1 MYVKGRILM
10 SNKNQNKKLTTA
22 FGIPVADDQ
31 NSLTAGE
38 RGPVLIQDV
47 HLLEKLAHFDRERIP
62 ERVVHAKGTGAG
74 GYFEVT
80 ADVTKYTKAKFLS
93 EIGKRTE
100 VFARFSTVGG
110 EKGSADAERDPRGFA
125 LKFYTKEGNYDFVG
139 NNTPVFFIR
148 DPLKFPDFIHTQ
160 KRNPANNCKDPNMFW
175 DFLSLTPE
183 SIHQVTILFSDR
195 GIPATFRNM
204 NGYSSHTFKWYNEKD
219 EYFWV
224 QYHFKTD
231 QGIKNLT
238 RQEAEIMRS
247 KDPDHA
253 TRDLY
258 DAIEREDY
266 PSWTLQMQIM
276 TPEQAKDYRF
286 DILDI
291 TKVWPHAD
299 FPPIEVGKL
308 VLNRNPDNYFAE
320 VEQAAFGPQNFV
332 PGIAASPDK
341 MLQGRL
347 FSYHDTHLH
356 RLGPNYHLLPV
367 NAPKNATDNSYQRDG
382 SMRTDPNGG
391 GGPNYWP
398 NSFNGPEPDISAKEP
413 PIEISGQADRHQYTH
428 PNDDFVQPGNL
439 YRDVMTDQDRENLAG
454 NIIGH
459 LGGAQKR
466 IQLRQTALFFKAD
479 PDYGRRVAEGLKLDV
494 KEIEKLANMSQDE
507 RMKATS

>member
-1 MYVKGRILM
+1 M
-10 SNKNQNKKLTTA
+10 SNKIQKKKLTTA
-22 FGIPVADDQ
+22 FGIPVGDDQ
-31 NSLTAGE
+31 NSLTAGK
-38 RGPVLIQDV
+38 RGPVLMQDV
-47 HLLEKLAHFDRERIP
+47 HLLEKLGHFDRERIP
-62 ERVVHAKGTGAG
+62 ERVVHAKGAGAG

-93 EIGKRTE
+93 EVGKQTE

-125 LKFYTKEGNYDFVG
+125 VKFYTEEGNYDFVG

-160 KRNPANNCKDPNMFW
+160 KRNPATNCKDPDMFW

-195 GIPATFRNM
+195 GIPATYRHM
-204 NGYSSHTFKWYNEKD
+204 NGYSSHTFKWYNEKG

-238 RQEAEIMRS
+238 RQEADIIRA

-258 DAIEREDY
+258 EAIERGDY

-276 TPEQAKDYRF
+276 PPEDAKDYRF

-299 FPPIEVGKL
+299 YPPIEVGKL
-308 VLNRNPDNYFAE
+308 VLNRNPENYFAE
-320 VEQAAFGPQNFV
+320 VEQAAFCPGNLV

-341 MLQGRL
+341 MLQARL
-347 FSYHDTHLH
+347 FSYHDTHIH
-356 RLGPNYHLLPV
+356 RLGPNYHLIPV
-367 NAPKNATDNSYQRDG
+367 NAPKNIPEMSYQRDG
-382 SMRTDPNGG
+382 FMRTDSGG
-391 GGPNYWP
+391 GGGANYWP
-398 NSFNGPEPDISAKEP
+398 NTFNGPEPDISAKEP
-413 PIEISGQADRHQYTH
+413 PFEISGEADRYPYTH

-439 YRDVMTDQDRENLAG
+439 YRDVMTDQDRENLIG
-454 NIIGH
+454 NIVNH
-459 LGGAQKR
+459 LGKAQKR

-479 PDYGRRVAEGLKLDV
+479 PDYGRRVADGLKLDL
-494 KEIEKLANMSQDE
+494 KEVENLANMPQEE
-507 RMKATS
+507 RVKATA